1 MGTLTPLEKII
12 QQSHEWAIDRV
23 HLLTDNKQEEDAYSI
38 VQEFSEWINPKDE
51 EHDIFSLEY
60 INGELEDLDD

>member
-1 MGTLTPLEKII
+1 MGTLTPLEKTI
-12 QQSHEWAIDRV
+12 QQSHEWAINRV
-23 HLLTDNKQEEDAYSI
+23 HLLTNNKQEEDAYSI

-60 INGELEDLDD
+60 IGEGSEYDS

>member
-60 INGELEDLDD
+60 IGEGSEYDS

>member
-12 QQSHEWAIDRV
+12 QQSHEWSIDRV

-60 INGELEDLDD
+60 IGEGSEYDS

>member
-38 VQEFSEWINPKDE
+38 VQEFSEWINPKDV

-60 INGELEDLDD
+60 IGEGSAYD

>member
-1 MGTLTPLEKII
+1 METLTPLEKII

-23 HLLTDNKQEEDAYSI
+23 HLLTNNKQEEDAYSI
-38 VQEFSEWINPKDE
+38 VQEFSEWIDPKDK

-60 INGELEDLDD
+60 IGEGSEYDS

>member
-1 MGTLTPLEKII
+1 METLTPLEKII

-23 HLLTDNKQEEDAYSI
+23 HLLTNNKQEEDAYSI

-60 INGELEDLDD
+60 IGEGSEYDS

>member
-38 VQEFSEWINPKDE
+38 VEEFSEWINPKDE

-60 INGELEDLDD
+60 IGEGSEYDS

>member
-1 MGTLTPLEKII
+1 MGTLTPLEKTI
-12 QQSHEWAIDRV
+12 QQSHEWAINRV

-60 INGELEDLDD
+60 IGEGSEYDS